1 MGEHVILQPMLA
13 HHLLAAHLADVQ
25 RALEMRHLRMDLQRV
40 QVGKALA
47 TILAGVAESRL
58 LVHRLDMLTQCAA
71 AAQDLAAVR
80 TGVGAQRRVVR
91 ALVAAQRLPILKGL
105 ATDGA
110 RRAFTRV
117 SCTNLMW
124 RLSAWALD
132 NTASGQREQGN
143 RRPLWTVSVW
153 LTSSVFDL

>member
-91 ALVAAQRLPILKGL
+91 APL
-105 ATDGA
+105 ANDQVHA
-110 RRAFTRV
+110 R
-117 SCTNLMW
+117 
-124 RLSAWALD
+124 
-132 NTASGQREQGN
+132 G
-143 RRPLWTVSVW
+143 
-153 LTSSVFDL
+153 